1 MRIKLTR
8 AAIALLFVAATPIL
22 AQQSTQATEIAGPAT
37 CYLSDENDT
46 ILEPRQEYQ
55 PTPGAATLPS
65 TPSPVVQG
73 SYTLQ
78 TSAPA
83 VNFDPDNP
91 AMHFVCE
98 VQYSALGHLRLVNPS
113 GQVLASTVYANDQA
127 DPSRAASTALPQLP
141 NGYEI
146 VPGQS
151 VFGFNEAAQ
160 TVDPN
165 NPADAR
171 AVGHDTDIMIRQIAA
186 TPTPAPSTSQPPA
199 PTQPATPTTVAPSP
213 STTAPT
219 TPAPDQP
226 TTQSPKKPALAKTG
240 FESRVLAAA
249 TLVATA
255 GGAAVTARKR
265 RA

>member
-8 AAIALLFVAATPIL
+8 AAIALLFVAATPVL
-22 AQQSTQATEIAGPAT
+22 VQHPAQAVEVAGPAT

-55 PTPGAATLPS
+55 PTAGAATLSS

-91 AMHFVCE
+91 ALHFVCQ

-113 GQVLASTVYANDQA
+113 GQVLASTVYANDSA

-151 VFGFNEAAQ
+151 VFGFNEAAR

-171 AVGHDTDIMIRQIAA
+171 AVGRDTDIMIRQIAA

-199 PTQPATPTTVAPSP
+199 PTQPPTSKVPTPSAPSP
-213 STTAPT
+213 T
-219 TPAPDQP
+219 TPTSTEP
-226 TTQSPKKPALAKTG
+226 TIHSPKRTELAKTG
-240 FESRVLAAA
+240 FESEVLIAA

-255 GGAAVTARKR
+255 GAATFTVRKH

>member
-1 MRIKLTR
+1 MRIKLTC
-8 AAIALLFVAATPIL
+8 AATALLFVAAMPVLT
-22 AQQSTQATEIAGPAT
+22 QQSAQAAEVAGPAT

-55 PTPGAATLPS
+55 PTAGAATLPS

-91 AMHFVCE
+91 ALHFVCE
-98 VQYSALGHLRLVNPS
+98 VQYSALGHLRLVDPS
-113 GQVLASTVYANDQA
+113 GQVLASAGYANDSA

-146 VPGQS
+146 VPGQP
-151 VFGFNEAAQ
+151 VFGFNEAAR

-165 NPADAR
+165 
-171 AVGHDTDIMIRQIAA
+171 
-186 TPTPAPSTSQPPA
+186 PSTP
-199 PTQPATPTTVAPSP
+199 
-213 STTAPT
+213 APT
-219 TPAPDQP
+219 TPNP
-226 TTQSPKKPALAKTG
+226 TEPMIHSPKRSELAKTG
-240 FESRVLAAA
+240 FGSEVLIAA

-255 GGAAVTARKR
+255 GAATFTARKR